1 MAKKEIQIPE
11 EVSFE
16 IKNNTIK
23 VEGENGK
30 LEKEFKSPN
39 IKIEKKNDKIILTSL
54 TKRKEDKSQLGTFS
68 SHLKN
73 MLKGVQ
79 EDFKY
84 KAKAVY
90 SHFPIK
96 IETNDKQVLIKNF
109 IGEES
114 PRKVDIIGEQ
124 TKVEV
129 SGEELTIRGPDKE
142 AVGQTAAKIE
152 EETDIRGKDPR
163 VFQDGIYVIERE

>member
-1 MAKKEIQIPE
+1 MKKQIQVPE
-11 EVSFE
+11 KVNIQLKEN
-16 IKNNTIK
+16 KIK
-23 VEGENGK
+23 VEGKNGT
-30 LEKEFKSPN
+30 LEKKFNSPN
-39 IKIEKKNDKIILTSL
+39 IKIHKKNNEIILESL
-54 TKRKEDKSQLGTFS
+54 TERKKDKSQLGTIN
-68 SHLKN
+68 SHIEN
-73 MLKGVQ
+73 MIKGAQ

-96 IETNDKQVLIKNF
+96 LETNENQIIIHNF
-109 IGEES
+109 LGEES
-114 PRKVDIIGEQ
+114 PRKVDIIGDQ

-129 SGEELTIRGPDKE
+129 QGEELTIRGPDKE

-163 VFQDGIYVIERE
+163 VFQDGVYVIERK